1 MQRIRHANI
10 QHDVGRNI
18 YSIFNEVERG
28 EKMEVF
34 ITILTLISFILI
46 LISIILTN
54 KLINQF
60 KDENKDLR
68 SENEELNLWLDNA
81 ERRTTEYARK
91 IKKIE
96 DIIIEAQKENE
107 FAVITLQ
114 NIKKEL
120 FTDGNQEK

>member
-1 MQRIRHANI
+1 MDLI
-10 QHDVGRNI
+10 
-18 YSIFNEVERG
+18 
-28 EKMEVF
+28 

-120 FTDGNQEK
+120 FTDANQEK

>member
-1 MQRIRHANI
+1 
-10 QHDVGRNI
+10 
-18 YSIFNEVERG
+18 
-28 EKMEVF
+28 MEVL

-60 KDENKDLR
+60 REENKNLR
-68 SENEELNLWLDNA
+68 FENEELNLWLDNA

-91 IKKIE
+91 IKRIE
-96 DIIIEAQKENE
+96 DITIKAQKENE
-107 FAVITLQ
+107 FAVVTLQ

-120 FTDGNQEK
+120 FTDGNQVK

>member
-1 MQRIRHANI
+1 
-10 QHDVGRNI
+10 
-18 YSIFNEVERG
+18 
-28 EKMEVF
+28 MEVL
-34 ITILTLISFILI
+34 IAILTLINFILI
-46 LISIILTN
+46 LISIILKN

-120 FTDGNQEK
+120 FTDSNQEK

>member
-1 MQRIRHANI
+1 MDLI
-10 QHDVGRNI
+10 
-18 YSIFNEVERG
+18 
-28 EKMEVF
+28 

>member
-1 MQRIRHANI
+1 
-10 QHDVGRNI
+10 
-18 YSIFNEVERG
+18 
-28 EKMEVF
+28 MEVL

-60 KDENKDLR
+60 KDENRDLR
-68 SENEELNLWLDNA
+68 FENEELNLWLDNA

-91 IKKIE
+91 IKRIE
-96 DIIIEAQKENE
+96 DISIKAQKENE

-120 FTDGNQEK
+120 FTDGNQVK

>member
-1 MQRIRHANI
+1 
-10 QHDVGRNI
+10 
-18 YSIFNEVERG
+18 
-28 EKMEVF
+28 MEVL

-60 KDENKDLR
+60 REENKNLR
-68 SENEELNLWLDNA
+68 FENEELNLQLNNA
-81 ERRTTEYARK
+81 ERRVVKYARK

-120 FTDGNQEK
+120 FTDANQEK

>member
-1 MQRIRHANI
+1 
-10 QHDVGRNI
+10 
-18 YSIFNEVERG
+18 
-28 EKMEVF
+28 MELI

-91 IKKIE
+91 IKRIE
-96 DIIIEAQKENE
+96 DITIKAQKENE
-107 FAVITLQ
+107 FAVVTLQ

-120 FTDGNQEK
+120 FTDGNQVK

>member
-1 MQRIRHANI
+1 
-10 QHDVGRNI
+10 
-18 YSIFNEVERG
+18 
-28 EKMEVF
+28 MEVL
-34 ITILTLISFILI
+34 ITILTLISSILI

-68 SENEELNLWLDNA
+68 FENEELNLQLNNA

-91 IKKIE
+91 IKRIE
-96 DIIIEAQKENE
+96 DITIKAQKENE
-107 FAVITLQ
+107 FAVVTLQ

-120 FTDGNQEK
+120 FTDGNQVK

>member
-1 MQRIRHANI
+1 MDLI
-10 QHDVGRNI
+10 
-18 YSIFNEVERG
+18 
-28 EKMEVF
+28 

-68 SENEELNLWLDNA
+68 FENEELNLQLNNA
-81 ERRTTEYARK
+81 ERRVVKYARK
-91 IKKIE
+91 IKRIE
-96 DIIIEAQKENE
+96 DIIKLDESKNE

-120 FTDGNQEK
+120 FTDTNQEK

>member
-1 MQRIRHANI
+1 
-10 QHDVGRNI
+10 
-18 YSIFNEVERG
+18 
-28 EKMEVF
+28 MEVL

-60 KDENKDLR
+60 REENKNLR
-68 SENEELNLWLDNA
+68 FENEELNLWLDNA

-91 IKKIE
+91 IKRIE
-96 DIIIEAQKENE
+96 DISIKAQKENE

-120 FTDGNQEK
+120 FTDGNQVK

>member
-1 MQRIRHANI
+1 
-10 QHDVGRNI
+10 
-18 YSIFNEVERG
+18 
-28 EKMEVF
+28 MEVL

-60 KDENKDLR
+60 REENKNLR
-68 SENEELNLWLDNA
+68 FENEELNLQLNNA
-81 ERRTTEYARK
+81 ERRVVKYARK

-107 FAVITLQ
+107 FAVVTLQ

-120 FTDGNQEK
+120 FTDGNQVK

>member
-1 MQRIRHANI
+1 M
-10 QHDVGRNI
+10 DLL
-18 YSIFNEVERG
+18 
-28 EKMEVF
+28 

-60 KDENKDLR
+60 REENKNLR
-68 SENEELNLWLDNA
+68 FENEELNLWLDNA

-91 IKKIE
+91 IKRIE
-96 DIIIEAQKENE
+96 DISIKAQKENE

-120 FTDGNQEK
+120 FTEGNQVK

>member
-1 MQRIRHANI
+1 
-10 QHDVGRNI
+10 
-18 YSIFNEVERG
+18 
-28 EKMEVF
+28 MELI

-91 IKKIE
+91 IKRIE
-96 DIIIEAQKENE
+96 DITIKAQKENE

-120 FTDGNQEK
+120 FTDANQEK